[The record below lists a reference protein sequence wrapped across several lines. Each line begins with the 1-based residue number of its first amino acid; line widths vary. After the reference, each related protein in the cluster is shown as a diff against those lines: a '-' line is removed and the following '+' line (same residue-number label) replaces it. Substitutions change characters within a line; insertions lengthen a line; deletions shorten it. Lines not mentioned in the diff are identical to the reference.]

1 MRPKKDVDIWKLCG
15 PNSDPLQLSLLAL
28 KLKAWHAPFSSI
40 QVAFPAKHPFKACC
54 SWCTG
59 KFPVAV
65 APPHFS
71 PHNKYKTL
79 KQLLCLHSQCCPSKD
94 AYKTAHS
101 RHSSVAVAW
110 AGAECVCHVWTWGHR
125 QFKCI
130 ISVSS
135 FGCGTR
141 ATLLNWV

>member
-1 MRPKKDVDIWKLCG
+1 MSLKKGVDIRKLSG

-28 KLKAWHAPFSSI
+28 QLKAWHTPFSSI
-40 QVAFPAKHPFKACC
+40 QVVFPAKHPFKACY

-59 KFPVAV
+59 TFPAAV

-71 PHNKYKTL
+71 PHNKYQTL
-79 KQLLCLHSQCCPSKD
+79 KQLLCLCSQCCPGKD

-101 RHSSVAVAW
+101 RHSSVAGAR
-110 AGAECVCHVWTWGHR
+110 AGAECVCDVWNCGQR

-130 ISVSS
+130 I
-135 FGCGTR
+135 
-141 ATLLNWV
+141 